1 MIVVCS
7 IPLNYIL
14 NIIFFMVRTGKIIPK
29 EIIFPI
35 ISMLDD
41 KATWTNIYNNTINE
55 KGKRYASND
64 IGFTLEHYLEKEL
77 IEEQMRNKQTRVF
90 SLKPSANNNY
100 EDFLKN
106 VTKAKRDILKQHV
119 DKLDHKQIFTKTKE
133 FVQDNHADFT
143 RFIVALEDSAQF
155 YTNLL
160 HTRDNSDY
168 DDDSMTLSANNAV
181 NEMFNA
187 KMTYLIKLTNKSIQ
201 EYCAKLYG
209 EKEQDEIILIKEQI
223 DNVVSFLNL

>member
-1 MIVVCS
+1 MA
-7 IPLNYIL
+7 
-14 NIIFFMVRTGKIIPK
+14 RTGKVIPK

-35 ISMLDD
+35 IRMLDD

-90 SLKPSANNNY
+90 SITKPANNNY

-106 VTKAKRDILKQHV
+106 VTEAKRDILKQHV
-119 DKLDHKQIFTKTKE
+119 DKLENKIIFTKTKE
-133 FVQDNHADFT
+133 FVQETHADFT
-143 RFIVALEDSAQF
+143 RFILAIEDSAQF

-160 HTRDNSDY
+160 QTRNNSDY

-187 KMTYLIKLTNKSIQ
+187 KITYLIKLTNKSIQ
-201 EYCAKLYG
+201 ECCVKLYDG
-209 EKEQDEIILIKEQI
+209 KEQDEIILIKGQI
-223 DNVVSFLNL
+223 DNVVSFVNL

>member
-1 MIVVCS
+1 MA
-7 IPLNYIL
+7 
-14 NIIFFMVRTGKIIPK
+14 RTGKEIPK

-35 ISMLDD
+35 IRILDD

-90 SLKPSANNNY
+90 SMGKSANNDY

-106 VTKAKRDILKQHV
+106 VTESKRDILKQHV
-119 DKLDHKQIFTKTKE
+119 DKLGRKQVFTKTKE
-133 FVQDNHADFT
+133 FVQENHADFT
-143 RFIVALEDSAQF
+143 RFVLALEDSAQF

-187 KMTYLIKLTNKSIQ
+187 KITYMIKLTNKSIQ
-201 EYCAKLYG
+201 ECCVKLYVG
-209 EKEQDEIILIKEQI
+209 KEQDEIILIKGQI
-223 DNVVSFLNL
+223 DNVVSSLNL

>member
-1 MIVVCS
+1 MA
-7 IPLNYIL
+7 
-14 NIIFFMVRTGKIIPK
+14 RTGKVIPK

-35 ISMLDD
+35 IRMLDD

-90 SLKPSANNNY
+90 SIGKYVNNDY

-106 VTKAKRDILKQHV
+106 VTESKRDILKQHV
-119 DKLDHKQIFTKTKE
+119 DKLDRKQIFAKTTE
-133 FVQDNHADFT
+133 FVQENHADFT
-143 RFIVALEDSAQF
+143 RFILALEDSALF

-160 HTRDNSDY
+160 YTRDNSDY

-187 KMTYLIKLTNKSIQ
+187 KITYMIKLTNKSIQ
-201 EYCAKLYG
+201 ECCVKLYVG
-209 EKEQDEIILIKEQI
+209 KEQDEIILIKVQI
-223 DNVVSFLNL
+223 CNVVSFLNL

>member
-1 MIVVCS
+1 
-7 IPLNYIL
+7 
-14 NIIFFMVRTGKIIPK
+14 MVRTGKVIPK

-35 ISMLDD
+35 IRMLDD

-64 IGFTLEHYLEKEL
+64 IGFTLEHYMEKEL

-90 SLKPSANNNY
+90 SIGKSNRDDY

-106 VTKAKRDILKQHV
+106 VTESKRDILKQHV
-119 DKLDHKQIFTKTKE
+119 DKLGNKMIFTKNKE
-133 FVQDNHADFT
+133 FVSENHADFT
-143 RFIVALEDSAQF
+143 RFMGALEDSAQF
-155 YTNLL
+155 YSNLL

-187 KMTYLIKLTNKSIQ
+187 KITYMIKLTNKSIQ
-201 EYCAKLYG
+201 ECCVKLYVG
-209 EKEQDEIILIKEQI
+209 KEQDEIILIKGQI
-223 DNVVSFLNL
+223 DNVVSSLNL

>member
-1 MIVVCS
+1 
-7 IPLNYIL
+7 
-14 NIIFFMVRTGKIIPK
+14 MVRTGKVIPK

-35 ISMLDD
+35 IRMLDD
-41 KATWTNIYNNTINE
+41 KATWTNIYNNTISE

-64 IGFTLEHYLEKEL
+64 IGFTLENYLEKEL

-90 SLKPSANNNY
+90 SITKSANNNY

-106 VTKAKRDILKQHV
+106 VTEAKRDILKQHV
-119 DKLDHKQIFTKTKE
+119 DKLENKIIFTKTKE
-133 FVQDNHADFT
+133 FVQETHADFT
-143 RFIVALEDSAQF
+143 RFILAIEDSAQF

-160 HTRDNSDY
+160 QTRNNSDY

-187 KMTYLIKLTNKSIQ
+187 KITYLIKLTNKSIQ
-201 EYCAKLYG
+201 ECCVKLYDG
-209 EKEQDEIILIKEQI
+209 KEQDEIILIKGQI
-223 DNVVSFLNL
+223 DNVVSFVNL

>member
-90 SLKPSANNNY
+90 SLTPSANNNY

-209 EKEQDEIILIKEQI
+209 GKEQDEIILIKEQI

>member
-1 MIVVCS
+1 
-7 IPLNYIL
+7 
-14 NIIFFMVRTGKIIPK
+14 MVRTGKVIPK
-29 EIIFPI
+29 EILFPI
-35 ISMLDD
+35 IRILDD

-90 SLKPSANNNY
+90 SICKSANNDY

-106 VTKAKRDILKQHV
+106 VTESKRDILKQHV
-119 DKLDHKQIFTKTKE
+119 DKLDRKQVFTKTKE
-133 FVQDNHADFT
+133 FVQENHADFT
-143 RFIVALEDSAQF
+143 RFVLALEDSAQF

-187 KMTYLIKLTNKSIQ
+187 KITYMIKLTNKSIQ
-201 EYCAKLYG
+201 EYCVKLYSG
-209 EKEQDEIILIKEQI
+209 KEQHEIIFIKGQI
-223 DNVVSFLNL
+223 DNVVNFLNL

>member
-1 MIVVCS
+1 
-7 IPLNYIL
+7 
-14 NIIFFMVRTGKIIPK
+14 MVRTGKVIPK

-35 ISMLDD
+35 IRILDD

-90 SLKPSANNNY
+90 SICKSANNDY

-106 VTKAKRDILKQHV
+106 VTESKRDILKQHV
-119 DKLDHKQIFTKTKE
+119 DKLGRKQVFTKTKE
-133 FVQDNHADFT
+133 FVQENHADFT
-143 RFIVALEDSAQF
+143 RFVLALEDSAQF

-187 KMTYLIKLTNKSIQ
+187 NITYMIKLTNKSIQ
-201 EYCAKLYG
+201 ECCVKLYVG
-209 EKEQDEIILIKEQI
+209 KEQDEIILIKGQI
-223 DNVVSFLNL
+223 DNVVSSLNL

>member
-1 MIVVCS
+1 
-7 IPLNYIL
+7 
-14 NIIFFMVRTGKIIPK
+14 MVRTGKVIPK

-35 ISMLDD
+35 IRMLDD

-90 SLKPSANNNY
+90 SIGKSVNNAY
-100 EDFLKN
+100 DDFLKN
-106 VTKAKRDILKQHV
+106 VTESKRDILKQHV
-119 DKLDHKQIFTKTKE
+119 DKLENKQIFTKTRE
-133 FVQDNHADFT
+133 FVQENHADFT
-143 RFIVALEDSAQF
+143 RFIVAIEDSAQF

-187 KMTYLIKLTNKSIQ
+187 KITYMIKLTNKSIQ
-201 EYCAKLYG
+201 ESCLKLYDG
-209 EKEQDEIILIKEQI
+209 KVQEEIILIKGQI
-223 DNVVSFLNL
+223 DNVVSFTNL

>member
-1 MIVVCS
+1 
-7 IPLNYIL
+7 
-14 NIIFFMVRTGKIIPK
+14 MVRTGKVIPK

-35 ISMLDD
+35 IRMLDD
-41 KATWTNIYNNTINE
+41 KATWTNIYNNTISE
-55 KGKRYASND
+55 KGKRYVSND

-90 SLKPSANNNY
+90 SITKSANNNY

-106 VTKAKRDILKQHV
+106 VTEAKRDILKQHV
-119 DKLDHKQIFTKTKE
+119 DKLENKIIFTKTKE
-133 FVQDNHADFT
+133 FVQETHADFT
-143 RFIVALEDSAQF
+143 RFILAIEDSAQF

-160 HTRDNSDY
+160 QTRNNSDY

-187 KMTYLIKLTNKSIQ
+187 KITYLIKLTNKSIQ
-201 EYCAKLYG
+201 ECCVKLYDG
-209 EKEQDEIILIKEQI
+209 KEQDEIILIKGQI
-223 DNVVSFLNL
+223 DNVVSFVNL

>member
-1 MIVVCS
+1 
-7 IPLNYIL
+7 
-14 NIIFFMVRTGKIIPK
+14 
-29 EIIFPI
+29 
-35 ISMLDD
+35 MLDD

-90 SLKPSANNNY
+90 SIGKSVNNAY
-100 EDFLKN
+100 DDFLKN
-106 VTKAKRDILKQHV
+106 VTESKRDILKQHV
-119 DKLDHKQIFTKTKE
+119 DKLENKQIFTKTRE
-133 FVQDNHADFT
+133 FVQENHADFT
-143 RFIVALEDSAQF
+143 RFIVAIEDSAQF

-187 KMTYLIKLTNKSIQ
+187 KITYMIKLTNKSIQ
-201 EYCAKLYG
+201 ESCLKLYDG
-209 EKEQDEIILIKEQI
+209 KVQEEIILIKGQI
-223 DNVVSFLNL
+223 DNVVSFVNL

>member
-1 MIVVCS
+1 
-7 IPLNYIL
+7 
-14 NIIFFMVRTGKIIPK
+14 MVRTGKVIPK

-35 ISMLDD
+35 IRMLDD

-64 IGFTLEHYLEKEL
+64 IGFTLEYYLEKEL

-90 SLKPSANNNY
+90 SIGKSVNNAY
-100 EDFLKN
+100 DDFLKN
-106 VTKAKRDILKQHV
+106 VTESKRDILKQHV
-119 DKLDHKQIFTKTKE
+119 DKLENKQIFTKTRE
-133 FVQDNHADFT
+133 FVQENHADFT
-143 RFIVALEDSAQF
+143 RFIVAIEDSAQF

-187 KMTYLIKLTNKSIQ
+187 KITYMIKLTNKSIQ
-201 EYCAKLYG
+201 ESCLKLYDG
-209 EKEQDEIILIKEQI
+209 KVQEEIILIKGQI
-223 DNVVSFLNL
+223 DNVVSFVNL

>member
-1 MIVVCS
+1 
-7 IPLNYIL
+7 
-14 NIIFFMVRTGKIIPK
+14 
-29 EIIFPI
+29 
-35 ISMLDD
+35 
-41 KATWTNIYNNTINE
+41 
-55 KGKRYASND
+55 
-64 IGFTLEHYLEKEL
+64 
-77 IEEQMRNKQTRVF
+77 MRNKQTRVF
-90 SLKPSANNNY
+90 SLTSSANNNY

-106 VTKAKRDILKQHV
+106 VTEAKRDILKQHV
-119 DKLDHKQIFTKTKE
+119 EKLDHKQIFTKTKE

-143 RFIVALEDSAQF
+143 RFVVALEDSAQF

-201 EYCAKLYG
+201 EYFAKLYDG
-209 EKEQDEIILIKEQI
+209 KEQNEIILIKKQI
-223 DNVVSFLNL
+223 DNVDSYLNH

>member
-1 MIVVCS
+1 MA
-7 IPLNYIL
+7 
-14 NIIFFMVRTGKIIPK
+14 RTGKVIPK

-35 ISMLDD
+35 IRMLDD
-41 KATWTNIYNNTINE
+41 KATWTNIYNNTISE

-90 SLKPSANNNY
+90 SISKSVNNNY

-106 VTKAKRDILKQHV
+106 VTEAKRDILKQHV
-119 DKLDHKQIFTKTKE
+119 DKLENKIIFTKTKE
-133 FVQDNHADFT
+133 FVQETHADFT
-143 RFIVALEDSAQF
+143 RFILAIEDSAQF

-160 HTRDNSDY
+160 QTRNNSDY

-187 KMTYLIKLTNKSIQ
+187 KITYLIKLTNKSIQ
-201 EYCAKLYG
+201 ECCVKLYDG
-209 EKEQDEIILIKEQI
+209 KEQDEIILIKGQI
-223 DNVVSFLNL
+223 DNVVSFVNL

>member
-1 MIVVCS
+1 MA
-7 IPLNYIL
+7 
-14 NIIFFMVRTGKIIPK
+14 RTVKVIPK

-35 ISMLDD
+35 IHTLND

-55 KGKRYASND
+55 KGNRYTSND

-90 SLKPSANNNY
+90 SIVKSTNNNY

-106 VTKAKRDILKQHV
+106 VAEAKRDILKQHV
-119 DKLDHKQIFTKTKE
+119 DKLENKPIFTKTGD
-133 FVQDNHADFT
+133 FVQENHADFT

-155 YTNLL
+155 YSNLL

-187 KMTYLIKLTNKSIQ
+187 KITYMIKLTNKSIQ
-201 EYCAKLYG
+201 ECCAKLYDG
-209 EKEQDEIILIKEQI
+209 KEQDEKILIKGQI
-223 DNVVSFLNL
+223 DNVVSFVNL

>member
-1 MIVVCS
+1 
-7 IPLNYIL
+7 
-14 NIIFFMVRTGKIIPK
+14 MVRTGKVIPK

-35 ISMLDD
+35 IRMLDD

-90 SLKPSANNNY
+90 SIGKSANNDY

-106 VTKAKRDILKQHV
+106 VTESKRDILKQHV
-119 DKLDHKQIFTKTKE
+119 DKLGCKQIFTKTKE
-133 FVQDNHADFT
+133 FVQENHAHFT
-143 RFIVALEDSAQF
+143 RFILALEDSALF

-187 KMTYLIKLTNKSIQ
+187 KITYMIKLTNKSIQ
-201 EYCAKLYG
+201 ECCVKLYVG
-209 EKEQDEIILIKEQI
+209 KEQDEIILIKGQI
-223 DNVVSFLNL
+223 NNVVSFLNP

>member
-1 MIVVCS
+1 
-7 IPLNYIL
+7 
-14 NIIFFMVRTGKIIPK
+14 MVRTVKVIPK
-29 EIIFPI
+29 ELILPI
-35 ISMLDD
+35 IRMLDAS
-41 KATWTNIYNNTINE
+41 ATWTNIYNNTINE
-55 KGKRYASND
+55 KGRRYASND

-90 SLKPSANNNY
+90 SLSPSANSNY

-106 VTKAKRDILKQHV
+106 VAEAKRDILKQHV
-119 DKLDHKQIFTKTKE
+119 DKLDRSQIFTKTGE
-133 FVQDNHADFT
+133 FVQENHADFT

-187 KMTYLIKLTNKSIQ
+187 KITYMIKLTNKSIQ
-201 EYCAKLYG
+201 ECCVKLYVG
-209 EKEQDEIILIKEQI
+209 KEQDEIILIKGQI

>member
-1 MIVVCS
+1 
-7 IPLNYIL
+7 
-14 NIIFFMVRTGKIIPK
+14 MVRTGKVIPK

-35 ISMLDD
+35 IRILDD

-90 SLKPSANNNY
+90 SICKYANNDY

-106 VTKAKRDILKQHV
+106 VTESKRDILKQHV
-119 DKLDHKQIFTKTKE
+119 DKLDRKQLFTKTKE
-133 FVQDNHADFT
+133 FVQENHADFT
-143 RFIVALEDSAQF
+143 RFVLALEDSAQF

-187 KMTYLIKLTNKSIQ
+187 KITYMIKLTNKSIQ
-201 EYCAKLYG
+201 ECCVKLYVG
-209 EKEQDEIILIKEQI
+209 KEQDEIILIKGQI
-223 DNVVSFLNL
+223 DNVVSSLNL

>member
-1 MIVVCS
+1 
-7 IPLNYIL
+7 
-14 NIIFFMVRTGKIIPK
+14 MVRTGKVIPK

-35 ISMLDD
+35 IRMLDD

-90 SLKPSANNNY
+90 SIGKSVNNAY
-100 EDFLKN
+100 DDFLKN
-106 VTKAKRDILKQHV
+106 VTESKRDILKQHV
-119 DKLDHKQIFTKTKE
+119 DKLENKQIFTKTRE

-187 KMTYLIKLTNKSIQ
+187 KITYMIKLTNKSIQ
-201 EYCAKLYG
+201 ESCLKLYDG
-209 EKEQDEIILIKEQI
+209 KVQEEIILIKGQI
-223 DNVVSFLNL
+223 DNVVSFVNL

>member
-1 MIVVCS
+1 MD
-7 IPLNYIL
+7 
-14 NIIFFMVRTGKIIPK
+14 RTGKVIPK
-29 EIIFPI
+29 EIIFPVI
-35 ISMLDD
+35 RMLDD

-64 IGFTLEHYLEKEL
+64 IGFTLEHYLKKEL

-90 SLKPSANNNY
+90 SLTSSANPNY

-106 VTKAKRDILKQHV
+106 VAEAKRDILKQHV
-119 DKLDHKQIFTKTKE
+119 DKLDDNQIFTKTKE
-133 FVQDNHADFT
+133 FVQENHTDFT
-143 RFIVALEDSAQF
+143 RFILALEDSFQF

-160 HTRDNSDY
+160 YTRDNSDY

-187 KMTYLIKLTNKSIQ
+187 KITYMIKLTNKSIQ
-201 EYCAKLYG
+201 ECCVELYDG
-209 EKEQDEIILIKEQI
+209 KEQDEIILIKGQI
-223 DNVVSFLNL
+223 DNVASFVNL

>member
-1 MIVVCS
+1 
-7 IPLNYIL
+7 
-14 NIIFFMVRTGKIIPK
+14 MVRTGKVIPK

-35 ISMLDD
+35 IRMLDD

-90 SLKPSANNNY
+90 SIGKSVNNAY
-100 EDFLKN
+100 DDFLKN
-106 VTKAKRDILKQHV
+106 VTESKRDILKQHV
-119 DKLDHKQIFTKTKE
+119 DKLENKQIFTKTRE
-133 FVQDNHADFT
+133 FVQENHADFT
-143 RFIVALEDSAQF
+143 RFIVAIEDSAQF

-187 KMTYLIKLTNKSIQ
+187 KITYMIKLTNKSIQ
-201 EYCAKLYG
+201 ESCLKLYDG
-209 EKEQDEIILIKEQI
+209 KVKEEIILIKGQI
-223 DNVVSFLNL
+223 DNVVSFVNL

>member
-1 MIVVCS
+1 
-7 IPLNYIL
+7 
-14 NIIFFMVRTGKIIPK
+14 MVRTGKIIPK

-90 SLKPSANNNY
+90 SLTSSANNNY

-106 VTKAKRDILKQHV
+106 VTEAKRDILKQHV
-119 DKLDHKQIFTKTKE
+119 EKLDHKQIFTKTKE

-143 RFIVALEDSAQF
+143 RFVVALEDSAQF

-201 EYCAKLYG
+201 EYCAKLYDG
-209 EKEQDEIILIKEQI
+209 KEHDEIILIKKQI
-223 DNVVSFLNL
+223 DNVVSYINL

>member
-1 MIVVCS
+1 
-7 IPLNYIL
+7 
-14 NIIFFMVRTGKIIPK
+14 MVRTGKVIPK

-35 ISMLDD
+35 IRMLDD

-64 IGFTLEHYLEKEL
+64 IGFTLEHYVEKEL

-90 SLKPSANNNY
+90 SIGKSNRDDY

-106 VTKAKRDILKQHV
+106 VTESKRDILKQHV
-119 DKLDHKQIFTKTKE
+119 DKLGNKMIFTKNKE
-133 FVQDNHADFT
+133 FVSENHADFT
-143 RFIVALEDSAQF
+143 RFMGALEDSAQF
-155 YTNLL
+155 YSNLL

-187 KMTYLIKLTNKSIQ
+187 KITYMIKLTNKSIQ
-201 EYCAKLYG
+201 ECCVKLYDG
-209 EKEQDEIILIKEQI
+209 KEHYEVIFLKEQI
-223 DNVVSFLNL
+223 DNVASFVNL

>member
-1 MIVVCS
+1 
-7 IPLNYIL
+7 
-14 NIIFFMVRTGKIIPK
+14 MVRTGKVIPK

-35 ISMLDD
+35 IRMLDD

-90 SLKPSANNNY
+90 SIGKSVNNAY
-100 EDFLKN
+100 DDFLKN
-106 VTKAKRDILKQHV
+106 VTESKRDILKQHV
-119 DKLDHKQIFTKTKE
+119 DKLENKQIFTKTRE
-133 FVQDNHADFT
+133 FVQENHADFT
-143 RFIVALEDSAQF
+143 RFIVAIEDSAQF

-187 KMTYLIKLTNKSIQ
+187 KITYMIKLTNKSIQ
-201 EYCAKLYG
+201 ESCLKLYDG
-209 EKEQDEIILIKEQI
+209 KEQDEIILIKGQI
-223 DNVVSFLNL
+223 DNVVSFVNL

>member
-1 MIVVCS
+1 
-7 IPLNYIL
+7 
-14 NIIFFMVRTGKIIPK
+14 MVRTGKVIPK

-35 ISMLDD
+35 IRVLDD

-55 KGKRYASND
+55 KGRRYASND

-90 SLKPSANNNY
+90 SLSSSANSNY

-106 VTKAKRDILKQHV
+106 VAEAKRDILKQHV
-119 DKLDHKQIFTKTKE
+119 DKLDRSQIFTKTGE
-133 FVQDNHADFT
+133 FVKENHADFT

-187 KMTYLIKLTNKSIQ
+187 KITYMIKLTNKSIQ
-201 EYCAKLYG
+201 ECCVKLYVG
-209 EKEQDEIILIKEQI
+209 KEQDEIILIKGQI

>member
-1 MIVVCS
+1 MA
-7 IPLNYIL
+7 
-14 NIIFFMVRTGKIIPK
+14 RTGKVIPK

-35 ISMLDD
+35 IRMLDD
-41 KATWTNIYNNTINE
+41 KATWTNIYNNTISE

-90 SLKPSANNNY
+90 SITKSANNNY

-106 VTKAKRDILKQHV
+106 VTEAKRDILKQHV
-119 DKLDHKQIFTKTKE
+119 DKLENKIIFTKTKE
-133 FVQDNHADFT
+133 FVQETHADFT
-143 RFIVALEDSAQF
+143 RFILAIEDSAQF

-160 HTRDNSDY
+160 QTRNNSDY

-187 KMTYLIKLTNKSIQ
+187 KITYLIKLTNKSIQ
-201 EYCAKLYG
+201 ECCVKLYDG
-209 EKEQDEIILIKEQI
+209 KEQDEIILIKKQ
-223 DNVVSFLNL
+223 NFLS

>member
-1 MIVVCS
+1 MA
-7 IPLNYIL
+7 
-14 NIIFFMVRTGKIIPK
+14 RTGKVIPK

-35 ISMLDD
+35 IRMLDD
-41 KATWTNIYNNTINE
+41 KATWTNIYNNTISE

-90 SLKPSANNNY
+90 SITKPANNNY

-106 VTKAKRDILKQHV
+106 VTEAKRDILKQHV
-119 DKLDHKQIFTKTKE
+119 DKLENKIIFTKTKE
-133 FVQDNHADFT
+133 FVQETHADFT
-143 RFIVALEDSAQF
+143 RFILAIEDSAQF

-160 HTRDNSDY
+160 QTRNNSDY

-187 KMTYLIKLTNKSIQ
+187 KITYLIKLTNKSIQ
-201 EYCAKLYG
+201 ECCVKLYDG
-209 EKEQDEIILIKEQI
+209 KEQDEIILIKGQI
-223 DNVVSFLNL
+223 DNVVSFVNL

>member
-1 MIVVCS
+1 VV
-7 IPLNYIL
+7 
-14 NIIFFMVRTGKIIPK
+14 RKGKVIPK
-29 EIIFPI
+29 EIVFPI
-35 ISMLDD
+35 IRMLDD

-90 SLKPSANNNY
+90 SIVKSTNNNY

-106 VTKAKRDILKQHV
+106 VTEAKRDILKQHV
-119 DKLDHKQIFTKTKE
+119 DKLENKIIFTKTKE
-133 FVQDNHADFT
+133 FVQETHADFT
-143 RFIVALEDSAQF
+143 RFILAIEDSAQF

-160 HTRDNSDY
+160 QTRNNSDY

-187 KMTYLIKLTNKSIQ
+187 KITYLIKLTNKSIQ
-201 EYCAKLYG
+201 ECCVKLYDG
-209 EKEQDEIILIKEQI
+209 KEQDEIILIKGQI
-223 DNVVSFLNL
+223 DNVVSFTNL

>member
-1 MIVVCS
+1 
-7 IPLNYIL
+7 
-14 NIIFFMVRTGKIIPK
+14 MVRTGKVIPK

-35 ISMLDD
+35 IRVLDD

-55 KGKRYASND
+55 KGRRYASND

-90 SLKPSANNNY
+90 SLSSSANSNY

-106 VTKAKRDILKQHV
+106 VAEAKRDILKQHV
-119 DKLDHKQIFTKTKE
+119 DKLDRSQIFTKTGE
-133 FVQDNHADFT
+133 FVKENHADFT

-187 KMTYLIKLTNKSIQ
+187 KITYLIKLTNKSIQ
-201 EYCAKLYG
+201 ECCAKLYDG
-209 EKEQDEIILIKEQI
+209 KEQDEIILIKGQI
-223 DNVVSFLNL
+223 DNVVSFTNL

>member
-1 MIVVCS
+1 
-7 IPLNYIL
+7 
-14 NIIFFMVRTGKIIPK
+14 MVRTGKVIPK

-35 ISMLDD
+35 IRMLDD
-41 KATWTNIYNNTINE
+41 KATWTNIYNNTISE

-64 IGFTLEHYLEKEL
+64 IGFTLEHYLEEEL

-90 SLKPSANNNY
+90 SIGKSANNNY

-106 VTKAKRDILKQHV
+106 VTEAKRDILKQHV
-119 DKLDHKQIFTKTKE
+119 DKLENKIIFTKTKE
-133 FVQDNHADFT
+133 FVQETHADFT
-143 RFIVALEDSAQF
+143 RFILAIEDSAQF

-160 HTRDNSDY
+160 QTRNNSDY

-187 KMTYLIKLTNKSIQ
+187 KITYLIKLTNKSIQ
-201 EYCAKLYG
+201 ECCVKLYDG
-209 EKEQDEIILIKEQI
+209 KEQDEIILIKGQI
-223 DNVVSFLNL
+223 DNVVSFVNL